1 MKSLFVM
8 IVGGLVS
15 GSVLADFDSD
25 FAQFDRDFARLNQV
39 AMVKKV
45 NKRPAVRAVDVE
57 PEYVDTQKSELIQHE
72 VDPTSPD
79 RLGHQIEDPVMRDK
93 VISLYNKPEI
103 KVYSYVL
110 QAE

>member
-1 MKSLFVM
+1 MKLLFVM
-8 IVGGLVS
+8 CLVIS
-15 GSVLADFDSD
+15 GPALADFDSD

-45 NKRPAVRAVDVE
+45 NKRPVSRAVDIQ
-57 PEYVDTQKSELIQHE
+57 PEYVDNEKIEISQHE

-79 RLGHQIEDPVMRDK
+79 RLGHQLDDPAMRDK
-93 VISLYNKPEI
+93 VTNLYNKPGI